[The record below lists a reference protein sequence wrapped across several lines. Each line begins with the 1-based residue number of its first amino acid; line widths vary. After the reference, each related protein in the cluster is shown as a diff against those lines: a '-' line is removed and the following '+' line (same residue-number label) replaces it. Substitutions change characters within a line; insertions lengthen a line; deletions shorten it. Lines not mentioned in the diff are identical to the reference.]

1 MKTAIA
7 LLIAALLFS
16 ALTATAQGLH
26 TVYLPLVIVQKQPDS
41 APTAYPTALGT
52 PVVAERTPTP
62 QGDTT
67 P

>member
-16 ALTATAQGLH
+16 ALTATAQGIH
-26 TVYLPLVIVQKQPDS
+26 TVYLPLVIFQQPDS

-62 QGDTT
+62 QGDT